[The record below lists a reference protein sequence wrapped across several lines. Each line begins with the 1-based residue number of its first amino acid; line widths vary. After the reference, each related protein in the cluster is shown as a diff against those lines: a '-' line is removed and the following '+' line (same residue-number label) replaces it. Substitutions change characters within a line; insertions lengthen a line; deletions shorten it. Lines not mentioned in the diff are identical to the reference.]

1 MVDREELPAPA
12 AWPGS
17 PPPDARVEADGGA
30 IASDDLPGV
39 AARFE
44 RLLERSDVGVIVC
57 DVAALDA
64 DAGAIDALAR
74 LQLTARRTG
83 RRIRFR
89 QASPELQALLVFLGL
104 REALGVCPDLPVEP
118 ERQAEQRE
126 QACGVQERVEPDDPA
141 A

>member
-1 MVDREELPAPA
+1 MVDREEPPA
-12 AWPGS
+12 AAWRGS
-17 PPPDARVEADGGA
+17 SPPDAAVEVDGGA
-30 IASDDLPGV
+30 IAGDDLPGV
-39 AARFE
+39 ATRFE
-44 RLLERSDVGVIVC
+44 RLLERSDAGVIVC

-74 LQLTARRTG
+74 LQLIARRAG

-89 QASPELQALLVFLGL
+89 RASAELQALVVFLGL

-118 ERQAEQRE
+118 EGQAEQRE
-126 QACGVQERVEPDDPA
+126 EACGVEERVEPDDPA